1 MFFMLVNISI
11 YFHKINTYFV
21 INDDKMI
28 IMGERL
34 INENT
39 L

>member
-1 MFFMLVNISI
+1 MLDNIFI
-11 YFHKINTYFV
+11 YFHNINMLFV
-21 INDDKMI
+21 INHEKMI